1 MEYRQNDHVIYHLNN
16 LGLEMKGDAIN
27 GYAREEYSRQIRRG
41 CDSTSKKPYSNFFL
55 VYSNF
60 PGVS

>member
-1 MEYRQNDHVIYHLNN
+1 
-16 LGLEMKGDAIN
+16 MKGDAIN
-27 GYAREEYSRQIRRG
+27 GYARVPSIKEEYSRQIRRS
-41 CDSTSKKPYSNFFL
+41 CDPTYKKPYSKFFL

>member
-41 CDSTSKKPYSNFFL
+41 CDST
-55 VYSNF
+55 
-60 PGVS
+60 